1 MNQKDIERALANW
14 IREAQ
19 SPTGRLA
26 EGAGPAEWAAERF
39 VAWWRKEVEELL
51 DEGDGAVARLR
62 DGVTGVLNWE
72 EHGEALHEL
81 IHVQDAFADLRDALG
96 FNETPQ

>member
-1 MNQKDIERALANW
+1 MSRKDIERVLANW

-26 EGAGPAEWAAERF
+26 EGADPAVWAAERF
-39 VAWWRKEVEELL
+39 IEWWRTEVEELL
-51 DEGDGAVARLR
+51 DEGDNAVSRLR
-62 DGVTGVLNWE
+62 DGISGVLNWD

-81 IHVQDAFADLRDALG
+81 THVQDAFGDLRQALG
-96 FNETPQ
+96 LDEAPQ